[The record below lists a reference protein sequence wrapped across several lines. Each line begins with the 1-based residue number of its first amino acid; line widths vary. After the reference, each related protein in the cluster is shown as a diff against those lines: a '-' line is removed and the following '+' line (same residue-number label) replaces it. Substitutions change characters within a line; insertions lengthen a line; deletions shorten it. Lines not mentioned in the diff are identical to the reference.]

1 MSLNWQSPAYIE
13 RPRLLEALP
22 NEVGYV
28 IWLQAPAGFGKSVLA
43 GQLASRLGWPTY
55 WASSLLGDPKDQLA
69 RALGLPN
76 QVPWAAITEALAEKP
91 CLVVLEDLNGDE
103 KLSPLLR
110 ASPALLLLAS
120 RENLPYPELTK
131 LRAEGRLLHL
141 GAAELAFTREEARTL
156 FAGREDWESAYL
168 ACGGWPLPLFLAY
181 FTREQP
187 DAPSLLRGL
196 RDSLSSAAF
205 REALLMSA
213 LPYLPLELARAETFE
228 LFEKGL
234 LRRIPQG
241 FQLHSL
247 MKDIALQRLKSEL
260 QVVVLAE
267 QGRLP
272 DELRAEALWH
282 AELREHLIELLEE
295 PRDLAIL
302 PEKLVAWRDFLRQG
316 GPRTQLRL
324 GEALLQTGRLEGFDL
339 LRPLA
344 NHHEKTLAVIAM
356 GHLIY
361 FAVEPMLKTDGAEQE
376 AQAYLERG
384 RALLGQVKKELAGRF
399 LNDAARF
406 YFERGQPR
414 DAEKMLHEALSYL
427 PPESPYRVAA
437 LNNLS
442 LLRFELYGD
451 LLQRIQT
458 LEEVIPQLVGGMQ
471 INRPGSLRDL
481 GRLYLLLGENEKA
494 RRAFQEACSTP
505 GSPLASLEAQIF
517 LAYMERD
524 VQALS
529 RLATKAELWESSY
542 LAGRARAFWAL
553 LSGDPRVLEGY
564 SGFLPS
570 LARAELH
577 GDINL
582 LPAYPQSR
590 EERLHWHATR
600 YRICREVADL
610 EALHNL
616 TLSRMAVLPGL
627 LPLES
632 LPADRP
638 ELTLYYPVRT
648 VLNSGWK
655 EAIRLRLPELPPLK
669 ARILGHFELEGPLGP
684 LSLEGRRREIVG
696 LFMLGLSRSE
706 VAFALWPELSEEA
719 ARNNLGVWLNRLR
732 RELEPWGVPTYIG
745 DGGLVRVESDLA
757 QLEEALAAEQAERV
771 LELYREPLL
780 PGIYLEPVEE
790 RRRGLRW
797 AVQRL
802 FIKQDEPR
810 YLKRLLELDPLD
822 QEALERLIE
831 LFLRKGQKVIARNY
845 LKHHLR
851 RMEEELGEPPPLGL
865 RRLMKMLE

>member
-76 QVPWAAITEALAEKP
+76 QVPWAAITKTLAEKP

-120 RENLPYPELTK
+120 RGNLPYPELPK

-213 LPYLPLELARAETFE
+213 LPYLPLKLARAETFE

-272 DELRAEALWH
+272 DELRAGALWH
-282 AELREHLIELLEE
+282 AVLREHLIELLEE

-442 LLRFELYGD
+442 LLRFEL
-451 LLQRIQT
+451 
-458 LEEVIPQLVGGMQ
+458 
-471 INRPGSLRDL
+471 
-481 GRLYLLLGENEKA
+481 
-494 RRAFQEACSTP
+494 
-505 GSPLASLEAQIF
+505 
-517 LAYMERD
+517 
-524 VQALS
+524 
-529 RLATKAELWESSY
+529 
-542 LAGRARAFWAL
+542 
-553 LSGDPRVLEGY
+553 
-564 SGFLPS
+564 
-570 LARAELH
+570 
-577 GDINL
+577 
-582 LPAYPQSR
+582 
-590 EERLHWHATR
+590 
-600 YRICREVADL
+600 
-610 EALHNL
+610 
-616 TLSRMAVLPGL
+616 
-627 LPLES
+627 
-632 LPADRP
+632 
-638 ELTLYYPVRT
+638 
-648 VLNSGWK
+648 
-655 EAIRLRLPELPPLK
+655 
-669 ARILGHFELEGPLGP
+669 
-684 LSLEGRRREIVG
+684 
-696 LFMLGLSRSE
+696 E

-797 AVQRL
+797 TVQQL
-802 FIKQDEPR
+802 FAKQDEPR

-831 LFLRKGQKVIARNY
+831 LFLRKGQEVVQ
-845 LKHHLR
+845 
-851 RMEEELGEPPPLGL
+851 
-865 RRLMKMLE
+865 

>member
-76 QVPWAAITEALAEKP
+76 QVPWAAITKALAEKP

-120 RENLPYPELTK
+120 RGNLPYPELPK

-213 LPYLPLELARAETFE
+213 LPYLPLKLARAETFE

-442 LLRFELYGD
+442 LLRFEL
-451 LLQRIQT
+451 
-458 LEEVIPQLVGGMQ
+458 
-471 INRPGSLRDL
+471 
-481 GRLYLLLGENEKA
+481 
-494 RRAFQEACSTP
+494 
-505 GSPLASLEAQIF
+505 
-517 LAYMERD
+517 
-524 VQALS
+524 
-529 RLATKAELWESSY
+529 
-542 LAGRARAFWAL
+542 
-553 LSGDPRVLEGY
+553 
-564 SGFLPS
+564 
-570 LARAELH
+570 
-577 GDINL
+577 
-582 LPAYPQSR
+582 
-590 EERLHWHATR
+590 
-600 YRICREVADL
+600 
-610 EALHNL
+610 
-616 TLSRMAVLPGL
+616 
-627 LPLES
+627 
-632 LPADRP
+632 
-638 ELTLYYPVRT
+638 
-648 VLNSGWK
+648 
-655 EAIRLRLPELPPLK
+655 
-669 ARILGHFELEGPLGP
+669 
-684 LSLEGRRREIVG
+684 
-696 LFMLGLSRSE
+696 E

-797 AVQRL
+797 TVQQL
-802 FIKQDEPR
+802 FAKQDEPR

-845 LKHHLR
+845 LRHHLR

>member
-76 QVPWAAITEALAEKP
+76 QVPWAAITKALAEKP

-120 RENLPYPELTK
+120 RGNLPYPELPK

-213 LPYLPLELARAETFE
+213 LPYLPLKLARAETFE

-272 DELRAEALWH
+272 DELRAGALWR
-282 AELREHLIELLEE
+282 AVLREHLIELLEE

-442 LLRFELYGD
+442 LLRFEL
-451 LLQRIQT
+451 
-458 LEEVIPQLVGGMQ
+458 
-471 INRPGSLRDL
+471 
-481 GRLYLLLGENEKA
+481 
-494 RRAFQEACSTP
+494 
-505 GSPLASLEAQIF
+505 
-517 LAYMERD
+517 
-524 VQALS
+524 
-529 RLATKAELWESSY
+529 
-542 LAGRARAFWAL
+542 
-553 LSGDPRVLEGY
+553 
-564 SGFLPS
+564 
-570 LARAELH
+570 
-577 GDINL
+577 
-582 LPAYPQSR
+582 
-590 EERLHWHATR
+590 
-600 YRICREVADL
+600 
-610 EALHNL
+610 
-616 TLSRMAVLPGL
+616 
-627 LPLES
+627 
-632 LPADRP
+632 
-638 ELTLYYPVRT
+638 
-648 VLNSGWK
+648 
-655 EAIRLRLPELPPLK
+655 
-669 ARILGHFELEGPLGP
+669 
-684 LSLEGRRREIVG
+684 
-696 LFMLGLSRSE
+696 E

-797 AVQRL
+797 TVQQL
-802 FIKQDEPR
+802 FAKQDEPR

-831 LFLRKGQKVIARNY
+831 LFLRKGQEVVQ
-845 LKHHLR
+845 
-851 RMEEELGEPPPLGL
+851 
-865 RRLMKMLE
+865 

>member
-76 QVPWAAITEALAEKP
+76 QVPWAAITKALAEKP

-120 RENLPYPELTK
+120 RGNLPYPELPK

-213 LPYLPLELARAETFE
+213 LPYLPLKLARAETFE

-272 DELRAEALWH
+272 DELRAGALWH
-282 AELREHLIELLEE
+282 AVLREHLIELLEE

-442 LLRFELYGD
+442 LLRFEL
-451 LLQRIQT
+451 
-458 LEEVIPQLVGGMQ
+458 
-471 INRPGSLRDL
+471 
-481 GRLYLLLGENEKA
+481 
-494 RRAFQEACSTP
+494 
-505 GSPLASLEAQIF
+505 
-517 LAYMERD
+517 
-524 VQALS
+524 
-529 RLATKAELWESSY
+529 
-542 LAGRARAFWAL
+542 
-553 LSGDPRVLEGY
+553 
-564 SGFLPS
+564 
-570 LARAELH
+570 
-577 GDINL
+577 
-582 LPAYPQSR
+582 
-590 EERLHWHATR
+590 
-600 YRICREVADL
+600 
-610 EALHNL
+610 
-616 TLSRMAVLPGL
+616 
-627 LPLES
+627 
-632 LPADRP
+632 
-638 ELTLYYPVRT
+638 
-648 VLNSGWK
+648 
-655 EAIRLRLPELPPLK
+655 
-669 ARILGHFELEGPLGP
+669 
-684 LSLEGRRREIVG
+684 
-696 LFMLGLSRSE
+696 E

-797 AVQRL
+797 TVQQL
-802 FIKQDEPR
+802 FAKQDEPR

-831 LFLRKGQKVIARNY
+831 LFLRKGQEVVQ
-845 LKHHLR
+845 
-851 RMEEELGEPPPLGL
+851 
-865 RRLMKMLE
+865 

>member
-76 QVPWAAITEALAEKP
+76 QVPWAAITKTLAEKP

-120 RENLPYPELTK
+120 RGNLPYPELPK

-213 LPYLPLELARAETFE
+213 LPYLPLKLARAETFE
-228 LFEKGL
+228 LFEEGL

-272 DELRAEALWH
+272 DELRAGALWH
-282 AELREHLIELLEE
+282 AVLREHLIELLEE

-442 LLRFELYGD
+442 LLRFEL
-451 LLQRIQT
+451 
-458 LEEVIPQLVGGMQ
+458 
-471 INRPGSLRDL
+471 
-481 GRLYLLLGENEKA
+481 
-494 RRAFQEACSTP
+494 
-505 GSPLASLEAQIF
+505 
-517 LAYMERD
+517 
-524 VQALS
+524 
-529 RLATKAELWESSY
+529 
-542 LAGRARAFWAL
+542 
-553 LSGDPRVLEGY
+553 
-564 SGFLPS
+564 
-570 LARAELH
+570 
-577 GDINL
+577 
-582 LPAYPQSR
+582 
-590 EERLHWHATR
+590 
-600 YRICREVADL
+600 
-610 EALHNL
+610 
-616 TLSRMAVLPGL
+616 
-627 LPLES
+627 
-632 LPADRP
+632 
-638 ELTLYYPVRT
+638 
-648 VLNSGWK
+648 
-655 EAIRLRLPELPPLK
+655 
-669 ARILGHFELEGPLGP
+669 
-684 LSLEGRRREIVG
+684 
-696 LFMLGLSRSE
+696 E

-797 AVQRL
+797 TVQQL
-802 FIKQDEPR
+802 FAKQDEPR

-831 LFLRKGQKVIARNY
+831 LFLRKGQEVVQ
-845 LKHHLR
+845 
-851 RMEEELGEPPPLGL
+851 
-865 RRLMKMLE
+865 